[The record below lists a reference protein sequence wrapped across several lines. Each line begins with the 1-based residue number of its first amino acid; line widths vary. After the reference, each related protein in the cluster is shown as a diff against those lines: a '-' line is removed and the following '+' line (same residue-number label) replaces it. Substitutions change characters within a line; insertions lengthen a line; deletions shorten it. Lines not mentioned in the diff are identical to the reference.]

1 MSQETYTLPP
11 YSRPEIPKKTPPPS
25 SCKRIFR
32 IEQIY
37 PLLLV
42 FSFLLLGTG
51 KSYHWKK
58 LSLELELRLLALFE
72 VIPLSPCGKR
82 NPLSQS
88 TPLWQF
94 SAFRNANLES
104 GTAKKQVFE
113 KLELQTGTGKA
124 HFTIVGV
131 SFGRKLVEV
140 FRLVCGAKQ
149 QSQPETSDN
158 LIWDLAFDLVI

>member
-1 MSQETYTLPP
+1 
-11 YSRPEIPKKTPPPS
+11 
-25 SCKRIFR
+25 
-32 IEQIY
+32 
-37 PLLLV
+37 
-42 FSFLLLGTG
+42 
-51 KSYHWKK
+51 
-58 LSLELELRLLALFE
+58 LRLLALFE

-94 SAFRNANLES
+94 SAFRISAFRNAKS
-104 GTAKKQVFE
+104 KFFE

-124 HFTIVGV
+124 HFTVVGV

-158 LIWDLAFDLVI
+158 LI